1 MKRKIVCLILIL
13 AFAVACFSGCIFEID
28 EERDMNQVVATVTYK
43 GNTATIKKMEV
54 MELYAQQ
61 GSEWQQYYGWSKE
74 VFNYLLESLT
84 NRKLLIL
91 DAVDRGLCEWDNDT
105 KSIVIYDDVDGVK
118 VPATGLTY
126 ADINEAQDMVNEQ
139 YKTVY
144 ETLLKE
150 VKEEYA
156 KGETEESGSSGSSG
170 SQDEEEDEDNRV
182 VRPLPVVEEEQEE
195 KVYTEDAF
203 DIDSWFMTF
212 NYTNNEERIAINRV
226 KTMLENQYRST
237 VDDYQALQAQI
248 EYVVIQKLQEALYGD
263 EDLLVTDDEV
273 WAKYQANLE
282 SNKEAMQKDEGAY
295 TTAISGNQV
304 FFYHPKDGYG
314 TVKHVLLAF
323 NEADVADRTSDKD
336 HIRFNE
342 GWSFSEY
349 EDRQK
354 GDYSESALDAYRKAL
369 ADNLTVDYYGDFM
382 AWFNDETNG
391 YKSLDDD
398 AKGAL
403 IDWRDGKTAINS
415 NLKYTD
421 FFALLVDQINAKAT
435 IGEKLEL
442 FENFIFGYSNPED
455 GGMFNNDVD
464 YTVKG
469 EDEASYVEEFTAI
482 CQKLMMNKDL
492 PAGFDGGVY
501 GLDADMGKVGA
512 MGWCVTDYGIHLV
525 IVTNLYKNDN
535 VDGATGEY
543 IATSAQD
550 LKNIVL
556 DNNKPDTTMY
566 SYIKDALINNK
577 KTNIVNN
584 YEINFILSVK
594 ESAIKVEQAV
604 IDRTFA

>member
-13 AFAVACFSGCIFEID
+13 AFAVACLSGCIFEID

-43 GNTATIKKMEV
+43 GNTAIVKKIDV
-54 MELYAQQ
+54 VELYAQQ
-61 GSEWQQYYGWSKE
+61 GSSWQQYYGWNKE

-84 NRKLLIL
+84 NRKLLVL
-91 DAVDRGLCEWDNDT
+91 DAVDRGLCEWDNTT
-105 KSIVIYDDVDGVK
+105 KSIVIYEKVDGAIVG
-118 VPATGLTY
+118 PANGLTY
-126 ADINEAQDMVNEQ
+126 ADINEAQDKVNEQ

-144 ETLLKE
+144 ETLLEE

-156 KGETEESGSSGSSG
+156 KGESESGTSGSEDDDE
-170 SQDEEEDEDNRV
+170 DEEKDIRP
-182 VRPLPVVEEEQEE
+182 VRPLPIVEEDEEE

-203 DIDSWFMTF
+203 DVESWFMNFT
-212 NYTNNEERIAINRV
+212 YSNNEERIAINRV

-248 EYVVIQKLQEALYGD
+248 EYVVIQKLQESLYGN
-263 EDLLVTDDEV
+263 EDLLVSDNDV
-273 WAKYQANLE
+273 WAKYLANLE
-282 SNKEAMQKDEGAY
+282 ANKEAMAKDEGAY
-295 TTAISGNQV
+295 TTAISNNQV
-304 FFYHPKDGYG
+304 FFYHPEDGYG

-323 NEADVADRTSDKD
+323 EEADVKDRTSDKN

-349 EDRQK
+349 QDRQK

-369 ADNLTVDYYGDFM
+369 AQNLTVDYYGDFM

-398 AKGAL
+398 AKDAL
-403 IDWRDGKTAINS
+403 IDWRDGKTAINA
-415 NLKYTD
+415 NLNYAD
-421 FFALLVDQINAKAT
+421 FFKLLVDQVNAKST
-435 IGEKLEL
+435 IGDKLEM
-442 FENFIFGYSNPED
+442 FENLIFGYSNPKD
-455 GGMFNNDVD
+455 SGMFNNNAD
-464 YTVKG
+464 YSVKG
-469 EDEASYVEEFTAI
+469 EDESSYVEEFTAI

-501 GLDADMGKVGA
+501 GVDADMGKVGA

-550 LKNIVL
+550 LKNIIL
-556 DNNKPDTTMY
+556 DNNDPDTTLY
-566 SYIKDALINNK
+566 SYIKDSLLNNK
-577 KTNIVNN
+577 KTNIINN

-594 ESAIKVEQAV
+594 EDAIKVEQTV